1 MADEGMVALRD
12 ALGKI
17 LASERADVLR
27 ERVGWC
33 CVR

>member
-17 LASERADVLR
+17 LESEHADLLR
-27 ERVGWC
+27 ESVALTG
-33 CVR
+33 